1 MPDAWLMG
9 DPRRRARLAWVLT
22 LYAIIG
28 LLILAVVG
36 AGMTL
41 ATMRARDTLRQ
52 LEVQRDSIVRLLEAT
67 SRSLDSADD
76 SAGRLTSTLGDAS
89 DSISRGASLA
99 RALATAAG
107 GVVQASGLE
116 ILGQRPLVALGEPF
130 ALAASEA
137 TALADSL
144 DSTVAS
150 LSESATGVEDLSD
163 DLTAIAEELSEIRE
177 TVTKVD
183 LGSGSLLELALAVG
197 LLLLAWLS
205 APALAG
211 LWLARRLRRT
221 AVVRGATDPGREP
234 QERGGV

>member
-1 MPDAWLMG
+1 MPDASLMG
-9 DPRRRARLAWVLT
+9 DPRRRSRLAWVLT

-28 LLILAVVG
+28 LLILALVG

-41 ATMRARDTLRQ
+41 GTIRARDTLQQ

-76 SAGRLTSTLGDAS
+76 SAGRLTATLGDAS

-144 DSTVAS
+144 DSTVVS
-150 LSESATGVEDLSD
+150 LSQSAAGVENLSD
-163 DLTAIAEELSEIRE
+163 DLAAIAEELSEIRE
-177 TVTKVD
+177 TVTEVD

-205 APALAG
+205 APALAA

-221 AVVRGATDPGREP
+221 TVIRAATDPGREP